1 MTLQQVLNKVRV
13 LFVYLQS
20 SFSLTV
26 VSKHNKSAMTV
37 SSNKFRQSKGVC
49 FDPLKIYFRV

>member
-49 FDPLKIYFRV
+49 FDL